1 MTRALRLART
11 SLFPN
16 NASPPPPRPISDPLE
31 IAAIKQRC
39 TRSILALIPAPI
51 TKCYLRSDSE
61 KEAEGAVAEILEVF
75 GDAYCNKHLVYGIV
89 DLVVVRLMP
98 ELADEKPSLLL
109 RRRIGD
115 EG

>member
-1 MTRALRLART
+1 
-11 SLFPN
+11 
-16 NASPPPPRPISDPLE
+16 LE
-31 IAAIKQRC
+31 IAAIKRRC
-39 TRSILALIPAPI
+39 TRSILALFPAPI
-51 TKCYLRSDSE
+51 IKCYLCSDSE
-61 KEAEGAVAEILEVF
+61 KEAEGAVAEVLEVF

-109 RRRIGD
+109 KRRIGD